1 MLKIF
6 TKQEST
12 GLMHFNDSKDL
23 IEYSHD
29 IGGIYKNIEEYNPY
43 KKQRILIVFD
53 DMMVDMLSIKNL
65 SPIVTELFVRDRK
78 LNMSIALLHN
88 LFCCT
93 KKCQTKFYTL
103 FHYENPNEQELQQ
116 IAFNYSS
123 DIDFRGFIN
132 HYKKCTVKPYFF
144 GD

>member
-12 GLMHFNDSKDL
+12 GLMLFNDSKDL

-29 IGGIYKNIEEYNPY
+29 IGDIYKNIEEYNPY

-65 SPIVTELFVRDRK
+65 SPIVTELFV
-78 LNMSIALLHN
+78 LEI
-88 LFCCT
+88 
-93 KKCQTKFYTL
+93 
-103 FHYENPNEQELQQ
+103 EN
-116 IAFNYSS
+116 
-123 DIDFRGFIN
+123 
-132 HYKKCTVKPYFF
+132 
-144 GD
+144 